1 MKLLVQGDDFGFTRA
16 VTFGIADAIE
26 LGVLRNTGLFTNM
39 PSATLAASLMP
50 KFPQACFGIDFNIV
64 SGPSVADPKMI
75 PALVDDNGNFIRS
88 GVRIKNPQFS
98 TEQGRRA
105 MFPYE
110 QVYCEIKAQYDRFIE
125 LTGKKPG
132 YLHGHSLMHEHYQE
146 AIQQISKESGIPY
159 SMNIIQKYQFGSL
172 MHMPKGGKIKKEF
185 DPVAQ
190 LNKNPEKNV
199 LDNSDYLCSFEYAMI
214 GGHPGYI
221 DAELLE
227 LTTLSLERCK
237 DLQMM
242 TSDKIKAWIKD
253 NNIELITYYDLY

>member
-1 MKLLVQGDDFGFTRA
+1 
-16 VTFGIADAIE
+16 
-26 LGVLRNTGLFTNM
+26 
-39 PSATLAASLMP
+39 
-50 KFPQACFGIDFNIV
+50 
-64 SGPSVADPKMI
+64 
-75 PALVDDNGNFIRS
+75 
-88 GVRIKNPQFS
+88 
-98 TEQGRRA
+98 
-105 MFPYE
+105 
-110 QVYCEIKAQYDRFIE
+110 
-125 LTGKKPG
+125 
-132 YLHGHSLMHEHYQE
+132 
-146 AIQQISKESGIPY
+146 
-159 SMNIIQKYQFGSL
+159 MNIIQKYQFGSL
-172 MHMPKGGKIKKEF
+172 MHLSKGGTIKKEF

-190 LNKNPEKNV
+190 LNKDPEKNV